1 MSRELKDIMLRRLEN
16 EDHRPGSTAMRKGKL
31 IMYNNTLDAILDAN
45 VVTVQRYGCFGTNL
59 FPGKITDMQLTAGVT
74 SANAREGKTLVAANL
89 AAFFATD
96 SRDDT
101 VLIDLNFRRPKL
113 HDVFG
118 VPSSPGIM
126 ESLRCDTITLTRTP
140 IKGLWVLPLGFADF
154 GPITFDKV
162 LELRESIETLK
173 RQFRF
178 IVLDLPSAFQNDFP
192 AMISSQLD
200 GFFVVVAAGRTKV
213 TDIRR
218 IMQTLNEN
226 KVIGFVMN
234 GARPS

>member
-1 MSRELKDIMLRRLEN
+1 MSREVNDIMLRRLEN
-16 EDHRPGSTAMRKGKL
+16 EDHRPGSSIMRKGKL
-31 IMYNNTLDAILDAN
+31 IMYNNTLDATLDAN
-45 VVTVQRYGCFGTNL
+45 IVTVQRYGCFGTNL
-59 FPGKITDMQLTAGVT
+59 FPGKVADMQLTAGVT
-74 SANAREGKTLVAANL
+74 SANPREGKTLVAANL

-101 VLIDLNFRRPKL
+101 VLIDLSFRRPKL
-113 HDVFG
+113 HEVFG

-126 ESLRCDTITLTRTP
+126 ESLRSDTITLTRTS
-140 IKGLWVLPLGFADF
+140 IKGLWALPLGFADF
-154 GPITFDKV
+154 SPITFDKV

-173 RQFRF
+173 HQFRF
-178 IVLDLPSAFQNDFP
+178 IVLDLPPVFQADFP

-200 GFFVVVAAGRTKV
+200 GFFVVVAAGETKI
-213 TDIRR
+213 TDVRR